1 MKYMLLIYFD
11 EAWDKL
17 TPAERQHIYR
27 EQKQLADDLT
37 ARGQA
42 LAGSPL
48 HPVSTAT
55 TVRVR
60 DGKRLITDGPF
71 AETREFLGG
80 YMVIDVPDL
89 DAALDI
95 AARGAVAR
103 VGMVEVRPVREG
115 PPS

>member
-1 MKYMLLIYFD
+1 MLLIYFD
-11 EAWDKL
+11 EAWDRL
-17 TPAERQHIYR
+17 TPAERKQIYL
-27 EQKQLADDLT
+27 EQKRLADELT
-37 ARGQA
+37 ETGQV
-42 LAGSPL
+42 LGGSPL

-60 DGKRLITDGPF
+60 DGKRLVTDGPF

-80 YMVIDVPDL
+80 YMLIDVPDL
-89 DAALDI
+89 DAAI
-95 AARGAVAR
+95 AIAGRGAVAR